1 MQLLLSEIM
10 NIFIETEKKLFNEQ
24 WLHVICCTSKDT
36 ICIYIDTT
44 ILQYGHLFLQVNI
57 HGNIIHK
64 DIRDIKSVMIHSI
77 DSLYSTNSVNVYV
90 PSDNQQFRYKF
101 ARGW

>member
-10 NIFIETEKKLFNEQ
+10 NIFIETEKKNFFNEQ

-36 ICIYIDTT
+36 IYIYIDTT
-44 ILQYGHLFLQVNI
+44 ILQYGHLFLSVNI

-64 DIRDIKSVMIHSI
+64 DIRDIKSVMIIVS
-77 DSLYSTNSVNVYV
+77 
-90 PSDNQQFRYKF
+90 
-101 ARGW
+101 